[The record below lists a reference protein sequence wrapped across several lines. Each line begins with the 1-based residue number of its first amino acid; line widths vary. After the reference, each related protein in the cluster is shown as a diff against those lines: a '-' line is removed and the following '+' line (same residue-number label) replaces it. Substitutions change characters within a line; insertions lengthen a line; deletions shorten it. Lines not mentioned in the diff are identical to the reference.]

1 MLAYLNEIN
10 QENAIAWSA
19 AIKGVKSKL
28 SKFKIQMPGNIQ
40 VYSEK
45 TRQPITENEYTEKIR
60 KDLSSD
66 DIRVIFSRNG
76 LDISAIDSKSTM
88 TANDVKA
95 LKDEVFT
102 NVAIALGIP
111 KSVFYG
117 EVTEKSDANNEFITY
132 AADPIIQE
140 LNDGMNGCW
149 LSQLEWER
157 GDRIL
162 INTDA
167 IKHID
172 VIEQA
177 SNLDKLYSNG
187 WSHNDILKLRGKP
200 PIDED
205 WANARRFTKNYA
217 TGMDENTKGG
227 DE

>member
-1 MLAYLNEIN
+1 MSSISKSLLKN
-10 QENAIAWSA
+10 WSNN
-19 AIKGVKSKL
+19 
-28 SKFKIQMPGNIQ
+28 SKF
-40 VYSEK
+40 
-45 TRQPITENEYTEKIR
+45 PI
-60 KDLSSD
+60 S
-66 DIRVIFSRNG
+66 
-76 LDISAIDSKSTM
+76 
-88 TANDVKA
+88 
-95 LKDEVFT
+95 
-102 NVAIALGIP
+102 
-111 KSVFYG
+111 
-117 EVTEKSDANNEFITY
+117 
-132 AADPIIQE
+132 
-140 LNDGMNGCW
+140 
-149 LSQLEWER
+149 ER